1 MYLESNL
8 FLEALKLAEVS
19 PAFKKKNE
27 LAKENHSFLNVISHV
42 SKVIV
47 YNQIDNFINN
57 NNNNNKPSDPLIGF
71 GKNHSTQHC
80 SMCRLEIWKATWIKG
95 LTKVFH

>member
-8 FLEALKLAEVS
+8 FLEALKLAEIS
-19 PAFKKKNE
+19 PVFKKKNE

-47 YNQIDNFINN
+47 YNQNDNFINN
-57 NNNNNKPSDPLIGF
+57 KLSDPLIDF

-80 SMCRLEIWKATWIKG
+80 SMCRLEIWKATWIKEVHKSFS
-95 LTKVFH
+95 LIKP